1 MESDVELASR
11 LASEAGEL
19 LLGLRGAFSGDQKE
33 LANQGDT
40 RAHHHIV
47 SELKRLRSSD
57 AVISE
62 EDTEGSRPWPRPDRQ
77 WLVDPL
83 DGSREYSENRNDFA
97 VHVALVIG
105 GVAKIAAVALPG
117 DGLVLTTADEFEEPG
132 VTEEPIRMLVSRT
145 RPPAEATA
153 LADLLSAQLVP
164 MGSAGAKTV
173 AVVRGL
179 GDVYLHAGGQYEWDS
194 AAPVAVAVA
203 AGMHASRID
212 GSPIRYGERDP
223 WLPDLLVCRPDLT
236 DRIFQGLETIR
247 SSSS

>member
-19 LLGLRGAFSGDQKE
+19 LIELRSGFSGDQKE
-33 LANQGDT
+33 LAKQGDQ
-40 RAHHHIV
+40 RAHVHIV
-47 SELKRLRSSD
+47 SELRRLRSSD

-83 DGSREYSENRNDFA
+83 DGTREYSENRSDFA
-97 VHVALVIG
+97 VHVALVLG

-117 DGLVLTTADEFEEPG
+117 EGIVLTTADDFGEPEP
-132 VTEEPIRMLVSRT
+132 TKEPIRMLVSRT

-153 LADLLSAQLVP
+153 LAELLSAELVP

-173 AVVRGL
+173 AIVRGL
-179 GDVYLHAGGQYEWDS
+179 GDVYVHSGGQYEWDS
-194 AAPVAVAVA
+194 AAPVGVAVA
-203 AGMHASRID
+203 AGMYASRID

-223 WLPDLLVCRPDLT
+223 WLPDLVVCRPDLT
-236 DRIFQGLETIR
+236 DRIFEGLETIR
-247 SSSS
+247 SASS